1 MCLRLIFINYYK
13 VFLNLW
19 INVLMA
25 KTMTEEYLV
34 LFFFSPIPFF
44 FLLYPFP
51 PQIIIFP
58 VYPFWPFSSPFT
70 LLIIHFLFLHNID
83 IFPQLFSYNYIDS
96 KFLLLR
102 SCNGEVLNSNAD
114 SQ

>member
-1 MCLRLIFINYYK
+1 MCLRLVLINYYK

-25 KTMTEEYLV
+25 KTMPEGYLV
-34 LFFFSPIPFF
+34 PPPTPPPHPKPFF
-44 FLLYPFP
+44 FL
-51 PQIIIFP
+51 

-70 LLIIHFLFLHNID
+70 LLIIHFFFLRNID
-83 IFPQLFSYNYIDS
+83 IFPHLFYNYIDS
-96 KFLLLR
+96 KFILLR
-102 SCNGEVLNSNAD
+102 SCNGEVLNRNAD